1 MPRGAGKL
9 VSGFFMR
16 GILPGI
22 FWGLLLVATAARGA
36 TFSLGI
42 DELEKSNFAAL
53 RGLHVGLVT
62 NPSGA
67 DSRGRSAIDVLY
79 HAGPTHGFRLV
90 KLFGPEHGIDG
101 LTPAGKPFNATRD
114 PHTRLPVYPLFQTA
128 HGDYRHPSAEQFA
141 GLDAVVY
148 DVQDL
153 GNRSYTFISTLG
165 NVMDEAAQL
174 GIEVI
179 VLDRP
184 NPLGGVRIEGPLLD
198 PSLKSFVGQ
207 YNIPLVYGLTP
218 GELARWI
225 NARYLAHPCKLRVIA
240 MHGYTRGMVWED
252 THLHWVPTSPNIQTI
267 GAARGYTATGMLGE
281 IGIESGLDGPYPF
294 QMISG
299 NGWNTGLLAA
309 RFNALHIPGV
319 HATPLDYRTS
329 DDGHE
334 YEGVR
339 LQIDPHNAGNL
350 TGISY
355 QAIQLLQRTVAGFE
369 PFARTSFDE
378 RNMFDKGTGT
388 SRVRF
393 QLEAGVPVSRIM
405 RSWNSGV
412 ANWAVERLP
421 YLIYGSQAS
430 VVATS
435 ESSVTGEPGQ

>member
-1 MPRGAGKL
+1 M
-9 VSGFFMR
+9 FYMR
-16 GILPGI
+16 GIFPGMVLA
-22 FWGLLLVATAARGA
+22 LLAAVTAARGA
-36 TFSLGI
+36 GFALGI
-42 DELEKSNFAAL
+42 DELEKTNFAAL
-53 RGLHVGLVT
+53 QGKAVGLVT

-67 DSRGRSAIDVLY
+67 DSRGRSAIEVLY
-79 HAGPTHGFRLV
+79 QGQRHGFTLA

-101 LTPAGKPFNATRD
+101 LTPAGKSFNKTRD
-114 PHTRLPVYPLFQTA
+114 RGTGLPVYPLFQTA
-128 HGDYRHPSAEQFA
+128 HGDFRHPSAEQFD
-141 GLDAVVY
+141 GLTAIVY

-165 NVMDEAAQL
+165 NVMDEAAQR

-225 NARYLAHPCKLRVIA
+225 NAHYLARPCKLRIIA
-240 MHGYTRGMVWED
+240 MHGYTRSMVWED

-281 IGIESGLDGPYPF
+281 VGIESGLDGPYPF

-299 NGWNTGLLAA
+299 NGWDIGLLAQ
-309 RFNALHIPGV
+309 RFNALDIPGV
-319 HATPLDYRTS
+319 RATPLRYSTN

-334 YEGVR
+334 YEGIH
-339 LQIDPHNAGNL
+339 LQIDPRNAGNL
-350 TGISY
+350 TAISY
-355 QAIQLLQRTVAGFE
+355 QGIQLLQRTVDGFH
-369 PFARTSFDE
+369 PFARSPHLSYGEWRDQLQ
-378 RNMFDKGTGT
+378 MFDKCTGT
-388 SRVRF
+388 SRVR
-393 QLEAGVPVSRIM
+393 QELEAGTPVSRII

-412 ANWAVERLP
+412 VNWAVERLP
-421 YLIYGSQAS
+421 YLIYGNH
-430 VVATS
+430 
-435 ESSVTGEPGQ
+435 

>member
-1 MPRGAGKL
+1 MVLAL
-9 VSGFFMR
+9 V
-16 GILPGI
+16 
-22 FWGLLLVATAARGA
+22 VAVTAARGA
-36 TFSLGI
+36 GFALGI
-42 DELEKSNFAAL
+42 DELEKTNFAAL
-53 RGLHVGLVT
+53 QGKTVGLVT

-67 DSRGRSAIDVLY
+67 DSRGRSAIEVLY
-79 HAGPTHGFRLV
+79 QGGHHYGFKLV

-101 LTPAGKPFNATRD
+101 LTPAGHSFNKTRD
-114 PHTRLPVYPLFQTA
+114 RGTGLPVYPLFQTA
-128 HGDYRHPSAEQFA
+128 HGDFRHPSAEQFA
-141 GLDAVVY
+141 GLTAIVY

-165 NVMDEAAQL
+165 NVMDEAGQL

-225 NARYLAHPCKLRVIA
+225 NAHYVEHPCRLRIIA
-240 MHGYTRGMVWED
+240 MHGYTRSMVWED
-252 THLHWVPTSPNIQTI
+252 THLHWIPTSPNIQTI

-281 IGIESGLDGPYPF
+281 VGIESGLDGPYPF

-299 NGWNTGLLAA
+299 NGWDIGLLAR
-309 RFNALHIPGV
+309 RFNALDIPGV
-319 HATPLDYRTS
+319 RATPLRYSTS

-334 YEGVR
+334 YEGIH
-339 LQIDPHNAGNL
+339 LQIDPRNAGNL
-350 TGISY
+350 TAISY
-355 QAIQLLQRTVAGFE
+355 QGIQLLQRTVDGFD
-369 PFARTSFDE
+369 PFARSPHLSYGEWRDQLQ
-378 RNMFDKGTGT
+378 MFDKCTGT
-388 SRVRF
+388 SRVR
-393 QLEAGVPVSRIM
+393 QELEAGTPVSRII

-421 YLIYGSQAS
+421 YLIYGNH
-430 VVATS
+430 
-435 ESSVTGEPGQ
+435 PLGQ

>member
-1 MPRGAGKL
+1 
-9 VSGFFMR
+9 MR
-16 GILPGI
+16 GIFSGI
-22 FWGLLLVATAARGA
+22 ILGLLVAATSARA
-36 TFSLGI
+36 EPFALGI
-42 DELEKSNFAAL
+42 DELEKTHFAAL
-53 RGLHVGLVT
+53 QGKRVGLVT

-67 DSRGRSAIDVLY
+67 DSQGRSAIDVLY
-79 HAGPTHGFRLV
+79 HGHGFKLV

-101 LTPAGKPFNATRD
+101 LTPAGKSFNKTRD
-114 PHTRLPVYPLFQTA
+114 RHTGLPVYPLFQTDS
-128 HGDYRHPSAEQFA
+128 GDYRHPSAAQFA

-198 PSLKSFVGQ
+198 PSLKSFVGE

-225 NARYLAHPCKLRVIA
+225 NSRYIEHPCKLRIIA

-252 THLHWVPTSPNIQTI
+252 THLHWVPTSPNIPTI

-299 NGWNTGLLAA
+299 RGWDIGLLAR
-309 RFNALHIPGV
+309 RFNALGVPGV
-319 HATPLDYRTS
+319 RATPLRYNTS
-329 DDGHE
+329 DGGE
-334 YEGVR
+334 YEGIH

-350 TGISY
+350 TAISY
-355 QAIQLLQRTVAGFE
+355 QGIQLLQRTVDGFH
-369 PFARTSFDE
+369 PFAHTSFDE
-378 RNMFDKGTGT
+378 RNMFDKCTGT
-388 SRVRF
+388 SRVRAE
-393 QLEAGVPVSRIM
+393 LEGGVPVSRIV

-421 YLIYGSQAS
+421 FLIYGSH
-430 VVATS
+430 
-435 ESSVTGEPGQ
+435 